1 MSSSK
6 KDTFCILPWI
16 HLYTNTDGTVGPCCI
31 SDYTKFRDK
40 ALSISG
46 RRETD
51 PSVLE
56 ALNSKAMKQLR
67 VDMMNGIENPVCRIC
82 YHQEKLSA
90 DSQRLE
96 KNNSYHLNKDNK
108 KQSLLKNTDKRNGK
122 LKSLQIEYLDIRFS
136 NLCNFKCRDC
146 NHYFSSSWWDE
157 AKKLN
162 ESRNSSL
169 YDFKKYNKDTL
180 PKVIDAD
187 EYGGLMEKIDPIL
200 KSKNLKF
207 IYFAGGEPLITEN
220 HYKVLERLIE
230 LKKKPS
236 LWYNTNFSTLSY
248 KKYNLIKMWK
258 KLLIKPPWT
267 NISLSISL
275 DGMEKRGELLRS
287 GMKWSKILENR
298 EIIRNECSQ
307 IEINVQFVWQN
318 SNYLHSIDFFKF
330 LLKSKFVEY
339 PNNIKI
345 HYLHDPDF
353 MSLKTLLPEDKSK
366 LEEKLSKFK
375 KEIQSKFSEDQCH
388 EFVSNLDSCI
398 RLMNDSDNSH
408 LLPLYFKNM
417 ERLDIMRNE
426 NLLETFP
433 EFLKIKERLNV

>member
-1 MSSSK
+1 M
-6 KDTFCILPWI
+6 
-16 HLYTNTDGTVGPCCI
+16 
-31 SDYTKFRDK
+31 
-40 ALSISG
+40 
-46 RRETD
+46 
-51 PSVLE
+51 
-56 ALNSKAMKQLR
+56 
-67 VDMMNGIENPVCRIC
+67 
-82 YHQEKLSA
+82 
-90 DSQRLE
+90 
-96 KNNSYHLNKDNK
+96 
-108 KQSLLKNTDKRNGK
+108 
-122 LKSLQIEYLDIRFS
+122 
-136 NLCNFKCRDC
+136 CNFKCRDC

-298 EIIRNECSQ
+298 EIIRNECFQ

-366 LEEKLSKFK
+366 LEEKLNKFK